1 MTKYRIYTTN
11 DTKPFIIETNGD
23 LLNDYI
29 HAMEFNHPTMS
40 IWHKKDMQ
48 ALGVYKYRVVLNT
61 HQIVSIT
68 TVEKA

>member
-48 ALGVYKYRVVLNT
+48 ALGGNDTCIHFVWCLFSKKE
-61 HQIVSIT
+61 II
-68 TVEKA
+68 